1 MVLWFYV
8 GMKTT
13 LDLPDDLYALVKARA
28 ALEGRTLRSV
38 MEELLKGWVGSDNSS
53 PIGATP
59 ARKGSGRDSRSEGM
73 VEEPETARKQKTSKS
88 EPAYNWS
95 QIKKAID
102 SAKRSPG
109 GSRVSPSPRDFPRE
123 LMDSWAKEDEE
134 DARALGEDRKSPD
147 PDAQS

>member
-8 GMKTT
+8 SMKTT

-38 MEELLKGWVGSDNSS
+38 VEELLKGWVGADNSS
-53 PIGATP
+53 PMGA
-59 ARKGSGRDSRSEGM
+59 ARRGSGRDSRSEGM
-73 VEEPETARKQKTSKS
+73 VEEPETARKQKTSQS
-88 EPAYNWS
+88 EPAYDWS

-102 SAKRSPG
+102 SAKRSPE

-134 DARALGEDRKSPD
+134 DARALGEDRKSPG